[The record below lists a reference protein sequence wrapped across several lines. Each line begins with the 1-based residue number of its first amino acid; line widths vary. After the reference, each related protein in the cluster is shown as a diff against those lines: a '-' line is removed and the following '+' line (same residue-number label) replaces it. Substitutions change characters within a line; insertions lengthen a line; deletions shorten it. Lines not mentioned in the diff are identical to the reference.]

1 MTQNE
6 KDRKIVNQALV
17 VCKIAKANGVK
28 DDNTIALVIELANRL
43 LTERENA
50 QIVYYD
56 TDPELPA
63 NIEFWSE
70 GRMQGYGIN
79 PTSDF
84 KKGVWIPDVKEAQEA
99 YE

>member
-6 KDRKIVNQALV
+6 KDREFLDEVFYQMRDGGTQIINEIGTAQL
-17 VCKIAKANGVK
+17 AKLF
-28 DDNTIALVIELANRL
+28 DLAHRL

-50 QIVYYD
+50 EAVYYD

-70 GRMQGYGIN
+70 GRMQGYGMR

-84 KKGVWIPDVKEAQEA
+84 KKGVWISDGEAE
-99 YE
+99 

>member
-1 MTQNE
+1 MIQNE
-6 KDRKIVNQALV
+6 KDRQQIEALRLFMDMNETQ
-17 VCKIAKANGVK
+17 KTLFEIA
-28 DDNTIALVIELANRL
+28 DRL

-50 QIVYYD
+50 EVVYYD

-84 KKGVWIPDVKEAQEA
+84 KKGVWIPDIKEAE
-99 YE
+99 